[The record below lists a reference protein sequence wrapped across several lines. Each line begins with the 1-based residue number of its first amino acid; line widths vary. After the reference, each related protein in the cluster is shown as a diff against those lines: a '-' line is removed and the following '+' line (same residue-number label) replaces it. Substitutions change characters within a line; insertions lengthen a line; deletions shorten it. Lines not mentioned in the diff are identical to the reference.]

1 MPHPMKR
8 SLGLSAALTMGHN
21 LHTLETVATPTP
33 PKGTSLM
40 DGTLITP
47 SFTSLYGQTEI
58 DPLSLHSLTGDHSDD
73 MDLDMVR
80 RMYHA
85 KVQEAIR
92 LIRPLWTVT
101 LDGAVYGDY
110 GWRHLSENEA
120 EELHDMI
127 DMIDVDAILK
137 ASTR

>member
-1 MPHPMKR
+1 
-8 SLGLSAALTMGHN
+8 
-21 LHTLETVATPTP
+21 
-33 PKGTSLM
+33 M

-47 SFTSLYGQTEI
+47 SFTSLYRQTEI
-58 DPLSLHSLTGDHSDD
+58 DPLSLHSLTGNHSDD
-73 MDLDMVR
+73 IDLDMVR

-101 LDGAVYGDY
+101 RDSAVYGPPD
-110 GWRHLSENEA
+110 WRHLSENEA

-127 DMIDVDAILK
+127 DTIDVDAII
-137 ASTR
+137 AEATR

>member
-1 MPHPMKR
+1 
-8 SLGLSAALTMGHN
+8 MGD
-21 LHTLETVATPTP
+21 TR
-33 PKGTSLM
+33 
-40 DGTLITP
+40 ITP
-47 SFTSLYGQTEI
+47 SFTSLYRQTEI

-101 LDGAVYGDY
+101 LYGAIYGPQD
-110 GWRHLSENEA
+110 WQPLTPDEA
-120 EELHDMI
+120 EDLHDMI
-127 DMIDVDAILK
+127 DTIDVDAII
-137 ASTR
+137 AEATR

>member
-1 MPHPMKR
+1 
-8 SLGLSAALTMGHN
+8 
-21 LHTLETVATPTP
+21 
-33 PKGTSLM
+33 M

-47 SFTSLYGQTEI
+47 SFTTLYRQTEI
-58 DPLSLHSLTGDHSDD
+58 DPLSLHSLTGNHSDD
-73 MDLDMVR
+73 IDLDMVR

-85 KVQEAIR
+85 KVQEAIQ

-110 GWRHLSENEA
+110 DWRRLSENEA

-127 DMIDVDAILK
+127 DTIDIDAII
-137 ASTR
+137 AEVTR

>member
-1 MPHPMKR
+1 
-8 SLGLSAALTMGHN
+8 
-21 LHTLETVATPTP
+21 
-33 PKGTSLM
+33 M
-40 DGTLITP
+40 DGTLVTP

-58 DPLSLHSLTGDHSDD
+58 NPLSLHSLTGDHSDD

-101 LDGAVYGDY
+101 LGGALYGPPD
-110 GWRHLSENEA
+110 WQPLTPDEA

-127 DMIDVDAILK
+127 DMIDVEAILV

>member
-1 MPHPMKR
+1 
-8 SLGLSAALTMGHN
+8 
-21 LHTLETVATPTP
+21 
-33 PKGTSLM
+33 M

-58 DPLSLHSLTGDHSDD
+58 NPLSLHSLTGNQSDD
-73 MDLDMVR
+73 MDLDRVR

-85 KVQEAIR
+85 KVEEAIR

-110 GWRHLSENEA
+110 DWRHLSEDEA

-127 DMIDVDAILK
+127 DVIDVDVIL
-137 ASTR
+137 AEATR

>member
-1 MPHPMKR
+1 
-8 SLGLSAALTMGHN
+8 
-21 LHTLETVATPTP
+21 
-33 PKGTSLM
+33 M

-85 KVQEAIR
+85 KVQEAVR
-92 LIRPLWTVT
+92 LIRPRWTVT
-101 LDGAVYGDY
+101 LDGAVYGDCD
-110 GWRHLSENEA
+110 WRHLSENEA
-120 EELHDMI
+120 EELHDLI
-127 DMIDVDAILK
+127 DMIDVDAILV

>member
-1 MPHPMKR
+1 
-8 SLGLSAALTMGHN
+8 
-21 LHTLETVATPTP
+21 
-33 PKGTSLM
+33 M

-58 DPLSLHSLTGDHSDD
+58 DPLSLHSLTGNHSDD
-73 MDLDMVR
+73 IDLEMVR

-92 LIRPLWTVT
+92 LIRPDWIVT

-110 GWRHLSENEA
+110 DWCHLSENEA

-127 DMIDVDAILK
+127 DTIDLDAII
-137 ASTR
+137 AAATR

>member
-1 MPHPMKR
+1 
-8 SLGLSAALTMGHN
+8 
-21 LHTLETVATPTP
+21 
-33 PKGTSLM
+33 M

-47 SFTSLYGQTEI
+47 SLTSLYRQTEI
-58 DPLSLHSLTGDHSDD
+58 DTLSLHSLTENHSAD

-101 LDGAVYGDY
+101 LDGAVYGDCD
-110 GWRHLSENEA
+110 WQPLTENEA

-127 DMIDVDAILK
+127 DVIDLDAII
-137 ASTR
+137 AAATR

>member
-1 MPHPMKR
+1 
-8 SLGLSAALTMGHN
+8 
-21 LHTLETVATPTP
+21 
-33 PKGTSLM
+33 M

-47 SFTSLYGQTEI
+47 SFTTLYGQTEI
-58 DPLSLHSLTGDHSDD
+58 DLLGSQSLTGDHSDD

-85 KVQEAIR
+85 KVQEAVR

-110 GWRHLSENEA
+110 DWRHLSENEA

-127 DMIDVDAILK
+127 DTIDVDAII
-137 ASTR
+137 AEATR

>member
-1 MPHPMKR
+1 
-8 SLGLSAALTMGHN
+8 
-21 LHTLETVATPTP
+21 
-33 PKGTSLM
+33 M

-58 DPLSLHSLTGDHSDD
+58 NPLSLHSLTGDHSDD
-73 MDLDMVR
+73 INLDMVR

-101 LDGAVYGDY
+101 LDGAIYGPQD
-110 GWRHLSENEA
+110 WQPLTPVEA
-120 EELHDMI
+120 EDLHDMI
-127 DMIDVDAILK
+127 DMIDLDAII
-137 ASTR
+137 AEATR